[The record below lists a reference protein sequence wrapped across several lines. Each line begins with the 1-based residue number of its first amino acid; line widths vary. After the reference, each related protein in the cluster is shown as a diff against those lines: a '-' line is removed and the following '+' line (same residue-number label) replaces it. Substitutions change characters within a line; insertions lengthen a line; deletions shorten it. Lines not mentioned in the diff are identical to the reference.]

1 MKLKKL
7 MILFGTVCILNTM
20 AAGCGSAAEPTVKTK
35 EAQSGEILPEEATD
49 ALIKDDDK
57 DMEESQE
64 NTAGKRP
71 KPEITEEDG
80 KASPEDEENT
90 VCDPIVGIVE
100 KYEGNTIT
108 IKNPDDD
115 MLYYFSTENARILE
129 GFSTESAQEAEGD
142 PSIAVGDK
150 VEISYR
156 GLIDFDEEHPSEALK
171 IVVITAE

>member
-1 MKLKKL
+1 MKKKFVL
-7 MILFGTVCILNTM
+7 IFMSVLAMGMTACSSESKGDAVSVEADFRQETDKEETGDT
-20 AAGCGSAAEPTVKTK
+20 KTT
-35 EAQSGEILPEEATD
+35 ETNDVEL
-49 ALIKDDDK
+49 
-57 DMEESQE
+57 
-64 NTAGKRP
+64 P

-115 MLYYFSTENARILE
+115 MLYYFSTENAQILE
-129 GFSTESAQEAEGD
+129 GFSTESAQEAEGE

-150 VEISYR
+150 VEVSYR
-156 GLIDFDEEHPSEALK
+156 GLIDFDEEHPDEAVK
-171 IVVITAE
+171 IVVITVE

>member
-115 MLYYFSTENARILE
+115 MLYYFSTE
-129 GFSTESAQEAEGD
+129 SAQEAEGD

-156 GLIDFDEEHPSEALK
+156 GLIDFDEEHPDEAVK
-171 IVVITAE
+171 IVVITVE

>member
-1 MKLKKL
+1 MKRK
-7 MILFGTVCILNTM
+7 CILIFMIVLTM
-20 AAGCGSAAEPTVKTK
+20 GMTACSSESKGDSVSVETDSQQETDREETADTKTT
-35 EAQSGEILPEEATD
+35 EIETNDVE
-49 ALIKDDDK
+49 
-57 DMEESQE
+57 M
-64 NTAGKRP
+64 P
-71 KPEITEEDG
+71 KPEITEENR

-90 VCDPIVGIVE
+90 VCDPIAGIVE

-142 PSIAVGDK
+142 LSIAVGDK

-156 GLIDFDEEHPSEALK
+156 GLIDFDEEHPDEAVK
-171 IVVITAE
+171 IVVITVE

>member
-1 MKLKKL
+1 MKKKFIL
-7 MILFGTVCILNTM
+7 MFMITLAMGMTAC
-20 AAGCGSAAEPTVKTK
+20 SSESK
-35 EAQSGEILPEEATD
+35 EGAVSVETDSRQETDKEEAE
-49 ALIKDDDK
+49 
-57 DMEESQE
+57 DMKTTEKGTSDVESS
-64 NTAGKRP
+64 

-90 VCDPIVGIVE
+90 VCDPIAGIVE

-115 MLYYFSTENARILE
+115 MLYYFSTENAQILE
-129 GFSTESAQEAEGD
+129 GFSTESAQEAEGE

-156 GLIDFDEEHPSEALK
+156 GLIDFDEDRPSEAVM
-171 IVVITAE
+171 IVVITVE